1 VEFID
6 MCTQNLLDNLKKR
19 CGLLLGAVFFSEF
32 AWIVYDAS
40 IPAIIDLVEARSI
53 IYYNWNVFFGL
64 LFFPAVCYFVFVI
77 IFALF
82 TKRLQAPKI
91 LTNGITFAFH
101 YVGVA
106 FIIGNLIS
114 FIVIFYPLGTHYV
127 LCERSGPFSGTYY
140 TRTEEIC
147 EQVIY
152 LRKNKPPEAIQELKD
167 ELDSV
172 EPR

>member
-1 VEFID
+1 
-6 MCTQNLLDNLKKR
+6 MYAQNFLENVKKR
-19 CGLLLGAVFFSEF
+19 CGLLLAIACYIGF

-40 IPAIIDLVEARSI
+40 IPAIIDLVESRSI
-53 IYYNWNVFFGL
+53 IYFFWPCFIGM
-64 LFFPAVCYFVFVI
+64 LFIPAICYFVFV
-77 IFALF
+77 FSFVFF
-82 TKRLQAPKI
+82 TKTLQAPKV
-91 LTNGITFAFH
+91 LAKGITIAYH
-101 YVGVA
+101 YFGVV

-114 FIVIFYPLGTHYV
+114 FIVVFYPLGTHYV

-172 EPR
+172 EPH